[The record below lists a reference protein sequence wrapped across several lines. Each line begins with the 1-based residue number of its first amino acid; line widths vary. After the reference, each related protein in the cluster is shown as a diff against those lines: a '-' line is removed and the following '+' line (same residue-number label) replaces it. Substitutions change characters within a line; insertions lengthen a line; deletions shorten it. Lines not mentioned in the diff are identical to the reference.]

1 MSSYFA
7 NAYIPDLRN
16 GTPDHYAATAHQGA
30 QVNTDPSCD
39 PSMRQGIP
47 HHYGGPPA
55 AGQPPPGMP
64 YPRFPPYDRL
74 DIRTVNAAGYYGT
87 QTGQNGGTQNG
98 IMVDNGGYRTNSPTM
113 GNAHMGPAQQVNP
126 PVQYSSCKL
135 QAASVGQNLMPPE
148 SPPSH
153 HHPQQ
158 APPPPTH
165 HMNHQ
170 HQNHLQMY
178 NGPQQQQAPPQQQV
192 PPQHHVQVP
201 PPHQAPPPHQNP
213 NQGPP
218 PQQQTPPQ
226 QNNNPSAP
234 LPSPLYPWMRSQFER
249 KRGRQTYTRY
259 QTLELEKEFHFNRY
273 LTRRRRIEIAHALC
287 LTERQIKIWFQNR
300 RMKWKKE
307 NKTRT
312 ESGSGDGLQGSD
324 AGSPPPQ

>member
-16 GTPDHYAATAHQGA
+16 GTPEHYAATAHQGA

-113 GNAHMGPAQQVNP
+113 GNAHMGPAQQNVVP

-153 HHPQQ
+153 HQHPQQ
-158 APPPPTH
+158 PPTH

-178 NGPQQQQAPPQQQV
+178 NSPQQQPPQQQV

-201 PPHQAPPPHQNP
+201 PPHQQAPPPHQNP

-234 LPSPLYPWMRSQFER
+234 LPSPLYPWMRSQFG
-249 KRGRQTYTRY
+249 KSV
-259 QTLELEKEFHFNRY
+259 N
-273 LTRRRRIEIAHALC
+273 
-287 LTERQIKIWFQNR
+287 
-300 RMKWKKE
+300 
-307 NKTRT
+307 
-312 ESGSGDGLQGSD
+312 
-324 AGSPPPQ
+324 